1 MFAFHYEHPR
11 EYLTYSGGEN
21 RGRGILKPKESSQ
34 QNTAEAY
41 NIPLDVPNLIR
52 KGEILLFFPCEYKE
66 VESSLVNSL
75 FLKLDHI
82 VPHRKQR
89 IESKK

>member
-1 MFAFHYEHPR
+1 MFDSMEDRFYTYTLIIYTFNKTFVLFAFHYEHLR

-52 KGEILLFFPCEYKE
+52 KGEILLFFP
-66 VESSLVNSL
+66 
-75 FLKLDHI
+75 
-82 VPHRKQR
+82 
-89 IESKK
+89 

>member
-1 MFAFHYEHPR
+1 MNTQGNIWHI
-11 EYLTYSGGEN
+11 GEN

-66 VESSLVNSL
+66 VESSLANSL
-75 FLKLDHI
+75 VLKLEHI

-89 IESKK
+89 GV